1 MLKKITVSL
10 FLLTAMLCAPFAQ
23 AVSSSATSNSL
34 NYQGRI
40 LKADGTPYQYNST
53 SFLFKITDPTGQC
66 VIYQEQFDGVDMT
79 NSGGVFDVPIGTGSI
94 QYIASGSSVTDI
106 FNNSGIS
113 YHCGVCSLG
122 AGNTYSC
129 SQSGASP
136 YVPQVTDGRL
146 LRVAFYD
153 GSGWNTISPDNA
165 IRAVP
170 YAGFA
175 TSAQK
180 LGTNVAGDFVLKTDI
195 NNSGSGSASCGGGS
209 FLTWDATTQK
219 LGCSSVSGASG
230 GTVTSVTAGTGLS
243 GGTITSSG
251 TISLSTSGVASGS
264 YGSNTQTPVIT
275 VDSYGRITSATA
287 TTISGVAPGGTAGGD
302 LGGTYPNPSV
312 AGLNGKALSIIS
324 LASGQYLKFDG
335 TNWVNALIQQSDVSG
350 LSSALSGYV
359 PYSSLPTCN
368 SASSTLTFVSAT
380 DTFSCTPIA
389 ISGSK
394 VSGDI
399 AGNAAGF
406 TGSLAGD
413 VTGTQGATIV
423 GALQGKAVATTTPV
437 TNQVLQFNGTQWAPA
452 TISTTPSG
460 SAGGDLT
467 GTYPNP
473 TLTTITTAG
482 TGTKISYDSK
492 GRVTSSSTLSA
503 SDIPSLDWSKITTG
517 KPTTLSGY
525 GITDGVQN
533 AGNAISLQSGVDASK
548 PAAGTN
554 GRFYAATD
562 TQKIY
567 FDNGSSWISLASNNG
582 SGGSVTSVATGTGL
596 TGGPVTS
603 SGTISL
609 ADTTV
614 TAGSYGSATQTPTFT
629 VDAQGR
635 LTAASNT
642 ILTPAWSSI
651 TSKPTTLSGY
661 GITDSL
667 VSNAGGTPSI
677 QTGVDASKPAAPSA
691 GAIYFAT
698 DTNKIYQYNS
708 STWSV
713 IASANGAGGTI
724 TALTGDVSASGSGS
738 VVATVN
744 SVGGSTAAN
753 VHSAELLAN
762 AATNANTA
770 STIVKRDASGNFSA
784 GTITANLT
792 GNVTGNVTGSA
803 SLNVLKSGD
812 SMSGNLTFAANTGN
826 IYTAGSGANT
836 VAVEGPSAAITTSYV
851 LRLPTAQGTANQLMI
866 NDGSGN
872 LSWTSLSNLGVASVS
887 VTSPITNSGS
897 ASAPN
902 IGIQQAS
909 SSQSGY
915 LSSTDWTTFNN
926 KQDTSL
932 TSANIW
938 VGNGSNVAT
947 AVAPSGDVSM
957 TNAGA
962 FTVAK
967 LQGTAVC
974 ATAPSST
981 GQVLRWNG
989 TSWTPNFISMFDL
1002 RSTITGTQAFGGVGC
1017 TSGQTLTWTA
1027 ATDNLSCTNIAVS
1040 SSQVTFPSQTANTF
1054 FAAPNGSSGTPTFRG
1069 IASADLPAGTLSGS
1083 GTAGYIPYYNAAS
1096 TLANSNVYYT
1106 GSKVGIGTTSPQGTL
1121 SIVSGGPGVEFWPGA
1136 WPGGATGMMAYN
1148 RSTMAYTGFE
1158 LDAATISL
1166 AAGGLPNQGVYINS
1180 SGSVGLGT
1188 TSPSAKLHVTG
1199 SSNTST
1205 LLDSTSTTGSFI
1217 AFSMSGTTKDY
1228 FGYNTN
1234 ASPGMEIQTAGNSS
1248 IVRFTDS
1255 GNVGVGTTSPVG
1267 KLEVVGNGGFG
1278 SGIAGNTRTSQAYVT
1293 IATANTTDRRAGV
1306 QFKQNATSTFEMGV
1320 DSGVANVNDFY
1331 IYDNVANM
1339 ARVVV
1344 NSSGNVGIGTSSP
1357 IRSLTVNNG
1366 ELSLIAYTATN
1377 TAFLN
1382 VSDVNGSNGGS
1393 QNLVIRGLNSAGTA
1407 GANLTSLSLNATTT
1421 YYSGALTSSS
1431 DVRLK
1436 ENIQTMENVIPKI
1449 ENLRGVTFDWKDPKA
1464 RKEQGRQ
1471 IGVIAQEVEREFP
1484 ELVKEV
1490 ENPDEKAPLK
1500 RIKTVDYSHLSAIVL
1515 QALKEFY
1522 HQWIADSASI
1532 HRDIAN
1538 LKENEKADIRDLKS
1552 ENAMLKA
1559 ELCRKDPTY
1568 SFCK

>member
-1 MLKKITVSL
+1 M
-10 FLLTAMLCAPFAQ
+10 
-23 AVSSSATSNSL
+23 
-34 NYQGRI
+34 
-40 LKADGTPYQYNST
+40 
-53 SFLFKITDPTGQC
+53 
-66 VIYQEQFDGVDMT
+66 IYQEQFDGVDMT

-180 LGTNVAGDFVLKTDI
+180 LGTNIADDFVLKTDI

-251 TISLSTSGVASGS
+251 TISLSTSGVTSGS
-264 YGSNTQTPVIT
+264 YGSTTQTPVIT

-525 GITDGVQN
+525 GITD
-533 AGNAISLQSGVDASK
+533 
-548 PAAGTN
+548 
-554 GRFYAATD
+554 
-562 TQKIY
+562 
-567 FDNGSSWISLASNNG
+567 
-582 SGGSVTSVATGTGL
+582 
-596 TGGPVTS
+596 
-603 SGTISL
+603 
-609 ADTTV
+609 
-614 TAGSYGSATQTPTFT
+614 
-629 VDAQGR
+629 
-635 LTAASNT
+635 
-642 ILTPAWSSI
+642 
-651 TSKPTTLSGY
+651 
-661 GITDSL
+661 SL

-738 VVATVN
+738 VAATVN
-744 SVGGSTAAN
+744 SVGGSTATN
-753 VHSAELLAN
+753 IHSAELLAN

-792 GNVTGNVTGSA
+792 GNVTGNVAGSA

-872 LSWTSLSNLGVASVS
+872 LSWTSLSNLGIASVS

-909 SSQSGY
+909 TSQSGY
-915 LSSTDWTTFNN
+915 LSSTDWNTFNT
-926 KQDTSL
+926 KQSTSL

-967 LQGTAVC
+967 LQGTAVS

-989 TSWTPNFISMFDL
+989 TNWNPNFVSMFDL
-1002 RSTITGTQAFGGVGC
+1002 RSTITGTQAFGGAGC
-1017 TSGQTLTWTA
+1017 TSSQTLTWTA

-1054 FAAPNGSSGTPTFRG
+1054 FAAPNGSAGTPTFRS